1 MKLRASCFKLQ
12 TSSFTLQ
19 TSNKTMI
26 KFERFQLDNGLRV
39 IVHQD
44 LSTPLVAMNIL
55 YQVGA
60 RDEEAS
66 RTGFAHL
73 FEHLMFGGSANI
85 PSYDTPLETAGGENN
100 AFTNSDIT
108 NYYLTIPKENLETA
122 FWLESDRMLNLAF
135 TDKSLEVQRQ
145 VVIEEFKQSYLN
157 QPYGDVWMLLKPLAY
172 KTHPYQ
178 WNTIGKD
185 ISHIEDA
192 SMEEVKDFYQR
203 FYNPNNAIMVLAG
216 NINVEEAKA
225 YCEKWFANIPA
236 GEEVKR
242 NIPKEKVQTEA
253 RVLNVEREV
262 PNDALYIAFHMC
274 NRLDEAYQV
283 IDLLSDILSNGPS
296 SRLFRKLVKERALFA
311 ELDAYIT
318 GDIDEG
324 LFIFSGKPAEG
335 ISLEEAE
342 KAIWEEIEI
351 VKEELVT
358 EEELE
363 KVKNKLESSMIFGE
377 VSFLNKAMS
386 LAYYEN
392 ISKAED
398 INEEVKKYREISA
411 LQLQEM
417 AKNIFTKENSSTL
430 FYQAKKEES

>member
-1 MKLRASCFKLQ
+1 
-12 TSSFTLQ
+12 
-19 TSNKTMI
+19 MI
-26 KFERFQLDNGLRV
+26 KFDRFQLDNGLRV

-85 PSYDTPLETAGGENN
+85 PSYDTPLEKAGGENN

-135 TDKSLEVQRQ
+135 TDKSFEVQRQ

-157 QPYGDVWMLLKPLAY
+157 QPYGDVWLLLKPLAY

-185 ISHIEDA
+185 ISHIEEA
-192 SMEEVKDFYQR
+192 SMKEVKDFYRR

-216 NINVEEAKA
+216 NINLEEAKE
-225 YCEKWFANIPA
+225 YCEKWFANIPS
-236 GEEVKR
+236 GEKVMR
-242 NIPKEKVQTEA
+242 DLPKEKVQTEA
-253 RVLNVEREV
+253 RVLKVERDV
-262 PNDALYIAFHMC
+262 PNDALHLAFHMC
-274 NRLDEAYQV
+274 NRLDEGYQV
-283 IDLLSDILSNGPS
+283 TDLLSDILSNGPS

-318 GDIDEG
+318 GDDDEG

-335 ISLEEAE
+335 VSLEQAE
-342 KAIWEEIEI
+342 KAIWEEIEK
-351 VKEELVT
+351 VKEELIG

-386 LAYYEN
+386 LAYFEN
-392 ISKAED
+392 ISCAED
-398 INEEVKKYREISA
+398 INEEVKKYRKISA
-411 LQLQEM
+411 QQLQAM
-417 AKNIFTKENSSTL
+417 AQDIFTKENSSTL
-430 FYQAKKEES
+430 FYQARKEQS